1 MQPHS
6 SSKRVPRRDS
16 VPNAFDARIVGFVLA
31 VAVLAASVNLPY
43 GGPTVAVTAFATLTV
58 GGIVAHILGERRLRR
73 LTADLVSRWEDTDGR
88 IESVTRSS
96 AGLRTEWTVHTSA
109 GPVTVGGLALTPL
122 SRLSIEWRGT
132 GDAVAA
138 SSAEDRIDRLA
149 TEWYREIFEFE

>member
-1 MQPHS
+1 MQANS
-6 SSKRVPRRDS
+6 SSKRVPGRDS

-43 GGPTVAVTAFATLTV
+43 GGPAVAVAAFAILTV
-58 GGIVAHILGERRLRR
+58 SGILAHVHGERRLRR
-73 LTADLVSRWEDTDGR
+73 LTVGLVERWTDAGGR
-88 IESVTRSS
+88 VESVTRSS

-122 SRLSIEWRGT
+122 SQLSIEWQGT

-149 TEWYREIFEFE
+149 AEWYREIFQFE